1 MLLLTSMEL
10 YEIPLIIV
18 TGFIAAFLNT
28 VGGGGSLFSVPILT
42 FLGLPITMANATS
55 RVAILFQNVSAV
67 GGFKSKG
74 VELPWPYSLYLG
86 LSSLGGGLIGAI
98 LASRIADD
106 IFNKIFVG
114 VMILSV
120 FLILYDPFRAGGAER
135 LSRKHQ
141 LIGMILFFFIGIY
154 GGFVQAGIG
163 FMVIAVLSL
172 VNNLSLVKS
181 NYVKVFA
188 AIVYTGVSIAVFA
201 YEGKIV
207 WVVGLI
213 LAIGHAL
220 GGWYA
225 SRWSV
230 DKGEI
235 WIKRVMIISILAMAV
250 KLWFF

>member
-1 MLLLTSMEL
+1 MEL
-10 YEIPLIIV
+10 YEIPLIII
-18 TGFIAAFLNT
+18 TGFGAAFLNT

-42 FLGLPITMANATS
+42 FLGLPITNANATS
-55 RVAILFQNVSAV
+55 RVALLFQNIFAV
-67 GGFKSKG
+67 GGFRSKG
-74 VELPWPYSLYLG
+74 IELPWPYSLYLG
-86 LSSLGGGLIGAI
+86 ISSLFGGVIGAM
-98 LASRIADD
+98 LASTIKDEV
-106 IFNKIFVG
+106 FNKIFVG

-120 FLILYDPFRAGGAER
+120 FLILYDPIKSKGTEKLSTKNQIIGA
-135 LSRKHQ
+135 
-141 LIGMILFFFIGIY
+141 ILFFFIGIY

-163 FMVIAVLSL
+163 FMVIAVLSI

-188 AIVYTGVSIAVFA
+188 AIVYTGVSVIVFA
-201 YEGKIV
+201 LQGKIV
-207 WVVGLI
+207 WITGFI

-230 DKGEI
+230 DKGEV
-235 WIKRVMIISILAMAV
+235 WIKRIMIISILAMAV

>member
-1 MLLLTSMEL
+1 MEL
-10 YEIPLIIV
+10 YEIPLVIF

-42 FLGLPITMANATS
+42 FLGFPITTANATS
-55 RVAILFQNVSAV
+55 RVAILFQNVFAV
-67 GGFKSKG
+67 AGFRSKG
-74 VELPWPYSLYLG
+74 IELPWPYSLYLG
-86 LSSLGGGLIGAI
+86 ISSLFGGWIGAV
-98 LASRIADD
+98 LASRIADEV
-106 IFNKIFVG
+106 FNKIFVG

-120 FLILYDPFRAGGAER
+120 FLILYDPFKSKGPER
-135 LSRKHQ
+135 LNVKSQ
-141 LIGMILFFFIGIY
+141 VIGTILFFFIGIY

-163 FMVIAVLSL
+163 FMVIAVLSI

-188 AIVYTGVSIAVFA
+188 AIVYTLVSVVVFA
-201 YEGKIV
+201 MEGKIM
-207 WVVGLI
+207 WITGLI

-230 DKGEI
+230 DKGEV
-235 WIKRVMIISILAMAV
+235 WIKRVMIVSILAMAV

>member
-1 MLLLTSMEL
+1 MEL
-10 YEIPLIIV
+10 YEIPLIII
-18 TGFIAAFLNT
+18 TGFGAAFLNT

-42 FLGLPITMANATS
+42 FLGLPITIANGTS
-55 RVAILFQNVSAV
+55 RVALLFQNIFAV
-67 GGFKSKG
+67 GGFRSKG

-86 LSSLGGGLIGAI
+86 IASLFGGIIGSY
-98 LASRIADD
+98 LASTIKDE

-114 VMILSV
+114 VMILAV
-120 FLILYDPFRAGGAER
+120 FLILYDPIRSKGAEK
-135 LSRKHQ
+135 LSTKNQ
-141 LIGMILFFFIGIY
+141 IIGSIFFFFIGIY

-188 AIVYTGVSIAVFA
+188 AIVYTGVSVIIFA
-201 YEGKIV
+201 MQGKIV
-207 WVVGLI
+207 WMVGLI

-230 DKGEI
+230 DKGEV
-235 WIKRVMIISILAMAV
+235 WIKRIMIVSIIAMAI

>member
-1 MLLLTSMEL
+1 MEL
-10 YEIPLIIV
+10 YQIPLIIL
-18 TGFIAAFLNT
+18 TGFVAAFLNT

-42 FLGLPITMANATS
+42 FLGLPITFANATS
-55 RVAILFQNVSAV
+55 RVAILFQNIFAV
-67 GGFKSKG
+67 GGFRSKG
-74 VELPWPYSLYLG
+74 IELPWPYSLYLG
-86 LSSLGGGLIGAI
+86 FSSLGGGLIGAI
-98 LASRIADD
+98 MASRIADD

-120 FLILYDPFRAGGAER
+120 FLILYDPFKAKGGER
-135 LSRKHQ
+135 LTFKHQ
-141 LIGMILFFFIGIY
+141 LIGVSCFFFIGIY

-163 FMVIAVLSL
+163 FLVIAVLSL

-188 AIVYTGVSIAVFA
+188 AIVYTAVSVAVFA

-207 WVVGLI
+207 WLTGLI
-213 LAIGHAL
+213 LAIGHAM

-230 DKGEI
+230 DKGEV
-235 WIKRVMIISILAMAV
+235 WIKRVMIISIVAMAIA
-250 KLWFF
+250 LWFY